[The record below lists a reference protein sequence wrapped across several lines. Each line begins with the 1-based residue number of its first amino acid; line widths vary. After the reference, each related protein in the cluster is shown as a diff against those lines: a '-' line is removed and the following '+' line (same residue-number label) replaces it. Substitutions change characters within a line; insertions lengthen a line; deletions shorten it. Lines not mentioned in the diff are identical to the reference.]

1 MWPHQGPW
9 FLNSSALWVSSSSA
23 EAAPRILPETGPG
36 AGCGASTDSREE
48 RTLRPV
54 TLRCLLSTSGQ
65 WGWGSRQSAAVEMLG
80 RWQTRMRWVSNRPGP
95 RSGGAQVRPVKE
107 QKGRRVWSAG
117 GRWAVER
124 RSLLRLTNL
133 GAGMCQQSEA
143 ELVQEGLNLRQAVT
157 EDSDKV
163 GKSHREAPILVQPW
177 EKQRI
182 SG

>member
-1 MWPHQGPW
+1 
-9 FLNSSALWVSSSSA
+9 
-23 EAAPRILPETGPG
+23 
-36 AGCGASTDSREE
+36 
-48 RTLRPV
+48 
-54 TLRCLLSTSGQ
+54 
-65 WGWGSRQSAAVEMLG
+65 
-80 RWQTRMRWVSNRPGP
+80 MRWVSNRPGP

-163 GKSHREAPILVQPW
+163 GKIHRETPILVQPW
-177 EKQRI
+177 EKERI